1 MHTPQSGKKGNEM
14 TFGKKIERWTV
25 IAAVCA
31 LLLAA
36 CLPFAFAE
44 GTASAEG
51 GAQAVTATAYGSLDT
66 DDLWYFAEGELNL
79 DGLKAH
85 VEDRILPVL
94 RANSVEPVVIAV
106 VDTGLDRN
114 NSLFAAGEHG
124 SELLLRD
131 KDQNLLGY
139 NSFYAWKGDSAK
151 ANDSAYYLKDEA
163 NDKHGTA
170 VSSVLAVLIRETGLS
185 DYIKI
190 YPVVASYSAEYVAE
204 QDKSNITTNSFDP
217 EAIRLGVEHAV
228 SDAVGADVVNL
239 SLCSTTGGEASWRDN
254 AALQSTL
261 TEASQ
266 TATVIAAA
274 GNEGTASSAHYF
286 YPAAYDNVIG
296 VMGHAA
302 NNSPTDKTNYGS
314 AYDIFAPGTGVM
326 ISTENGVFRT
336 SGDGTS
342 GTSMSA
348 PFVSFAAALLRL
360 SLTAET
366 LADSSFVMPRNGIIN
381 DMVAELGEGDAVIKA
396 KDGGEYKKLDIL
408 KLVSK
413 DILDIDYA
421 WDDPTEIT
429 VTASQNG
436 SKLSD
441 DATVTVQTLRET
453 GKGRSLLEFT
463 ASVLPVGNTDPQLAA
478 GIEWTLTQYDSDGEE
493 ISSVSLGKGGSV
505 SHLFDKAGAF
515 TVKATLTVNV
525 GESEKTFSDE
535 FSFTVQHPAWKS
547 SLAHVVPEE
556 FLSSSTYLYGED
568 GGVPSFTVLYGRG
581 ESMRFGVT
589 TLEDVE
595 YDSVSWY
602 VNGTI
607 AGTGATFEFF
617 PEGMPGKDY
626 EVTAVVM
633 LPNGSTS
640 YLGAFTVHHKSWAAH
655 PLFAIL
661 WTALG
666 VGVIAGGVVLTLHLK
681 KRKAAAAETASDD
694 KE

>member
-66 DDLWYFAEGELNL
+66 DDLWYFAEGELDL
-79 DGLKAH
+79 DGLKGY
-85 VEDRILPVL
+85 VEESILPVL

-239 SLCSTTGGEASWRDN
+239 SLCSTTRGEASWRDN

-302 NNSPTDKTNYGS
+302 DNSPTDKTNYGS

-413 DILDIDYA
+413 DIRDIDYA

-463 ASVLPVGNTDPQLAA
+463 ASVLPVLRAARGQHRPAACRGHRMDSHAIRLGRRASLLRLSRQGRERLAPVRQGGHVHRQGDPHRECRRERKDILGRVLLYRAA
-478 GIEWTLTQYDSDGEE
+478 PRLEE
-493 ISSVSLGKGGSV
+493 QPR
-505 SHLFDKAGAF
+505 ARC
-515 TVKATLTVNV
+515 
-525 GESEKTFSDE
+525 
-535 FSFTVQHPAWKS
+535 P
-547 SLAHVVPEE
+547 
-556 FLSSSTYLYGED
+556 
-568 GGVPSFTVLYGRG
+568 GGVPLLRHLSSCSTAEGRACASG
-581 ESMRFGVT
+581 SPPSRT
-589 TLEDVE
+589 
-595 YDSVSWY
+595 W
-602 VNGTI
+602 NTI
-607 AGTGATFEFF
+607 A
-617 PEGMPGKDY
+617 
-626 EVTAVVM
+626 
-633 LPNGSTS
+633 
-640 YLGAFTVHHKSWAAH
+640 
-655 PLFAIL
+655 
-661 WTALG
+661 
-666 VGVIAGGVVLTLHLK
+666 
-681 KRKAAAAETASDD
+681 
-694 KE
+694 

>member
-1 MHTPQSGKKGNEM
+1 M

-66 DDLWYFAEGELNL
+66 DDLWYFAEGELDL
-79 DGLKAH
+79 DGLKGY
-85 VEDRILPVL
+85 VEESILPVL

-302 NNSPTDKTNYGS
+302 DNSPTDKTNYGS

-408 KLVSK
+408 KLVSE

-441 DATVTVQTLRET
+441 DATVTVQTL
-453 GKGRSLLEFT
+453 EFT

-493 ISSVSLGKGGSV
+493 VSSVSLGKGGSV
-505 SHLFDKAGAF
+505 SHLFDK
-515 TVKATLTVNV
+515 
-525 GESEKTFSDE
+525 FSDE

-556 FLSSSTYLYGED
+556 FLSSGTYLYGED
-568 GGVPSFTVLYGRG
+568 GGVPSSTVLYGRG
-581 ESMRFGVT
+581 ESMRFGIT

-666 VGVIAGGVVLTLHLK
+666 VGVIAGGVVLALHLK
-681 KRKAAAAETASDD
+681 KRRSGARPAPEKAQSRRRGDRIGRQGMTKQAF
-694 KE
+694 

>member
-79 DGLKAH
+79 DGLKAY

-302 NNSPTDKTNYGS
+302 DNSPTDKTNYGS

-366 LADSSFVMPRNGIIN
+366 LADSSFVMPRNGII
-381 DMVAELGEGDAVIKA
+381 
-396 KDGGEYKKLDIL
+396 
-408 KLVSK
+408 
-413 DILDIDYA
+413 DIDYA

-493 ISSVSLGKGGSV
+493 VSSVSLGKGGSV
-505 SHLFDKAGAF
+505 SHLFDKAGTF

-556 FLSSSTYLYGED
+556 FLSSGTYLYGED
-568 GGVPSFTVLYGRG
+568 GGVPSSIVLYGRG

-595 YDSVSWY
+595 YESVSWY

-617 PEGMPGKDY
+617 PEGMPGK
-626 EVTAVVM
+626 VCPART
-633 LPNGSTS
+633 T
-640 YLGAFTVHHKSWAAH
+640 K
-655 PLFAIL
+655 
-661 WTALG
+661 
-666 VGVIAGGVVLTLHLK
+666 
-681 KRKAAAAETASDD
+681 
-694 KE
+694 